1 MPRSDTVVVKIG
13 SQSLVDAKGALNR
26 RLLAAV
32 ARQLAAVA
40 AQGWRPV
47 LVTSGAVACGLNRMG
62 LVQRPSAISQVQAL
76 AAIGQADLAHRWQE
90 ALADQGLVAAQVLL
104 TQDAFNNRR
113 RYLNLTATFRA
124 LFEHGA
130 VPVVNENDTVA
141 VEELTVGDNDRLSAL
156 VASQLGARLL
166 VLLTDIDGCY
176 DGDPRDSSAARLIP
190 RIDRITPTVL
200 AAAGGGGALGRG
212 GMRSK
217 LEAAALASRA
227 GVETVIALARAP
239 RVIER
244 AVADEA
250 IGTRIIA
257 RGGIVP
263 SGRRRWLALARS
275 GKGVL
280 EVDDGAAQA
289 LLHRGR
295 SLLLAGISAV
305 HGSFQRGDTVDIRD
319 RQGHRLARGMVGLGA
334 DELRQVIG
342 QRSDQ
347 AARNLGYPL
356 PKAAVHRD
364 HLLVL

>member
-1 MPRSDTVVVKIG
+1 MARAEVVVIKIG
-13 SQSLVDAKGALNR
+13 SQSLVDAKGALDR
-26 RLLAAV
+26 RLLATV
-32 ARQLAAVA
+32 ARQLAAIA

-47 LVTSGAVACGLNRMG
+47 LVSSGAVACGLSRMG
-62 LVQRPSAISQVQAL
+62 LDQRPTAISHIQAL

-90 ALADQGLVAAQVLL
+90 ALANQGLIAAQVLL
-104 TQDAFNNRR
+104 TQDAFNIRQ

-124 LFEHGA
+124 LFDHGV

-141 VEELTVGDNDRLSAL
+141 IEELTVGDNDRLSAM

-176 DGDPRDSSAARLIP
+176 DADPRRQSSARLIP
-190 RIDRITPTVL
+190 RIDRVTPRML
-200 AAAGGGGALGRG
+200 AAAGGGGSLGRG

-217 LEAAALASRA
+217 LEAAALAARA
-227 GVETVIALARAP
+227 GVETVIAQARAA
-239 RVIER
+239 RVIEQ
-244 AVADEA
+244 AVTGEV
-250 IGTRIIA
+250 IGTRVAA
-257 RGGIVP
+257 RGGGAP

-275 GKGVL
+275 AKGVL

-289 LLHRGR
+289 LAHRGR

-319 RQGHRLARGMVGLGA
+319 RHGHVVARGMTGLSA
-334 DELRQVIG
+334 EELRQVIG

-347 AARNLGYPL
+347 AARSLGYPL